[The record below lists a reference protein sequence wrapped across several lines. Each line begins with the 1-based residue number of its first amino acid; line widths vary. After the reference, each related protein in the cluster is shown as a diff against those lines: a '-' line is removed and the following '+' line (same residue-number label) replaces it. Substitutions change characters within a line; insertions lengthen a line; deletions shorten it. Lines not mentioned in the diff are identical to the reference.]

1 MILILLGSIGLIL
14 MVVIA
19 WFTDEGAVERREARN
34 RNPRDQA
41 RRVR

>member
-1 MILILLGSIGLIL
+1 VILILLCSIALLL

-19 WFTDEGAVERREARN
+19 YFTDEGAVERAEARR
-34 RNPRDQA
+34 RNPRNQA